1 MLFQSTLLAPKN
13 KIYISLGLI
22 ARSQTEDQLAG
33 IIAHEIAHLTQE
45 HSKIQT
51 ERIKSLL
58 VKVNLLNQILGLLDF
73 HSESILSNS
82 LFLVDKFILNLYQRQ
97 HEIEADAI
105 AVKNLQRAS
114 WRVEEFSKFFEIKL
128 PKGKVSKLQEYRIK
142 ELKEHGFTT
151 EVYRG

>member
-114 WRVEEFSKFFEIKL
+114 WRVEEFSKFFEIKF
-128 PKGKVSKLQEYRIK
+128 
-142 ELKEHGFTT
+142 LKIIL
-151 EVYRG
+151 